1 MIPDDTGEDGDVSD
15 DVCTVMEIEP
25 GVAAPIVKPLMVT
38 VNAAVAPMVAPDV
51 ARTTALLL
59 VDVHIMFRPGTLLVI
74 LLAGLR
80 EGKKKFGGYVIV
92 MKPPGGTSRGTVK
105 VNVTEALAL
114 PAIRSD
120 GAMAKV
126 NNVDDKRTQD
136 PVGPMTKK
144 GQIHAIGARNVEPLC
159 VTAISKDER
168 EKGTLALTTTTIS
181 TAETALQLVA
191 TEPSRNRAL
200 HAAPAANGLP
210 VTVTEEWDASSTWG
224 VTLMMTGACASRSGM
239 S

>member
-25 GVAAPIVKPLMVT
+25 GVAAPIVKPLMVM

-59 VDVHIMFRPGTLLVI
+59 VDVHIMFRPGALLVI

-92 MKPPGGTSRGTVK
+92 MKPPGGTSRGTLK

-126 NNVDDKRTQD
+126 NNDGDERAHD
-136 PVGPMTKK
+136 PVGPMTKT
-144 GQIHAIGARNVEPLC
+144 GQTHATGARNVRPLC
-159 VTAISKDER
+159 TTATSKDDR
-168 EKGTLALTTTTIS
+168 AKGTLALTITNTS
-181 TAETALQLVA
+181 TADTAMQLVD

-210 VTVTEEWDASSTWG
+210 VTVTEEWEASSTWG
-224 VTLMMTGACASRSGM
+224 VTLMMTGAWASRSGM
-239 S
+239 A